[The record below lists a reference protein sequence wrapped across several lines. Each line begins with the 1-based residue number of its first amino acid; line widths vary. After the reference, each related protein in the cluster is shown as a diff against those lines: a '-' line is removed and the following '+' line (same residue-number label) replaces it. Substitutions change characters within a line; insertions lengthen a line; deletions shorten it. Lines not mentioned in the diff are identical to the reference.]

1 MVFERRRVIELAR
14 SGERA
19 TCQTVQ
25 YQDNK
30 FNTLI
35 INFIQN
41 SFGIEDCHINSN
53 GLECSKCWFFL
64 LELSYF
70 ILGHKYCL
78 VLKTE
83 VSLSDLPR

>member
-1 MVFERRRVIELAR
+1 MISPAITDIMRHNRHYENILGLRVGIEWRWVIELAR

-19 TCQTVQ
+19 TCRTVQ

-41 SFGIEDCHINSN
+41 SFGKEDC
-53 GLECSKCWFFL
+53 
-64 LELSYF
+64 
-70 ILGHKYCL
+70 ILI
-78 VLKTE
+78 VM
-83 VSLSDLPR
+83 D